1 MTNAPDKRPAFEPAS
16 ELLRRPEADPNMKRP
31 TSTVAGVVLVFLRVL
46 SGLVVLALILLDWRS
61 TIREIEVTVEGVEST
76 PELAQG
82 VLIAVVVLL
91 GVVLLVDAAL
101 AFFILIGHNWARVTI
116 MTFSA
121 ISITG
126 SFIQWWSENQV
137 ITITGSLLTLG
148 LDILILLALSSR
160 SAAAYARRNEGRRP
174 GVTD

>member
-16 ELLRRPEADPNMKRP
+16 ELLKRPEADPDMKRP
-31 TSTVAGVVLVFLRVL
+31 ASTVAGVVLVLLRVL
-46 SGLVVLALILLDWRS
+46 SGLIVLGTIVLNWRS
-61 TIREIEVTVEGVEST
+61 TLTEIDVTVEGVQST
-76 PELAQG
+76 PEVAQS
-82 VLIAVVVLL
+82 VLIAVVIFL

-126 SFIQWWSENQV
+126 SFIQWWSEGQE
-137 ITITGSLLTLG
+137 ITITGSLLTIG

-160 SAAAYARRNEGRRP
+160 SAAAYARRNERR
-174 GVTD
+174 

>member
-1 MTNAPDKRPAFEPAS
+1 MKRPA
-16 ELLRRPEADPNMKRP
+16 
-31 TSTVAGVVLVFLRVL
+31 STVAGVVLVFLRVL
-46 SGLVVLALILLDWRS
+46 SGLIVLGTIVLNWRS
-61 TIREIEVTVEGVEST
+61 TLTEIDVTVEGVQST
-76 PELAQG
+76 PEVAQS
-82 VLIAVVVLL
+82 VLIAVVIFL

-126 SFIQWWSENQV
+126 SFIQWWSEGQE

-160 SAAAYARRNEGRRP
+160 SAAAYARRNERR
-174 GVTD
+174 

>member
-16 ELLRRPEADPNMKRP
+16 QLLRRPEADPDMKRP

-46 SGLVVLALILLDWRS
+46 AGLVVLASVLLQWRE
-61 TIREIEVTVEGVEST
+61 TIKDIDVTIEGTPSSPEI
-76 PELAQG
+76 AQA
-82 VLIAVVVLL
+82 VLIAVVVFL
-91 GVVLLVDAAL
+91 GVVLIADSAL

-137 ITITGSLLTLG
+137 ISITGSLLTLG

-160 SAAAYARRNEGRRP
+160 SAAAYARRNERR
-174 GVTD
+174 

>member
-1 MTNAPDKRPAFEPAS
+1 MTSAPDKRPAFEPAS
-16 ELLRRPEADPNMKRP
+16 QLLRRPEADPDMKRP
-31 TSTVAGVVLVFLRVL
+31 TATVAGAVLVFLRVVA
-46 SGLVVLALILLDWRS
+46 GLVVLASILLQWRE
-61 TIREIEVTVEGVEST
+61 TIKDIDVTIEGTPSSPEI
-76 PELAQG
+76 AQA
-82 VLIAVVVLL
+82 VLIAVVVFL
-91 GVVLLVDAAL
+91 GIVLLADAAL

-126 SFIQWWSENQV
+126 SFIQWWTGNQV

-160 SAAAYARRNEGRRP
+160 SAAAYARRNERR
-174 GVTD
+174 

>member
-16 ELLRRPEADPNMKRP
+16 ELLRRPEADPDMKRP
-31 TSTVAGVVLVFLRVL
+31 ASTVAGVVLVFLRVL
-46 SGLVVLALILLDWRS
+46 SGLIVLAIVLLDWRS
-61 TIREIEVTVEGVEST
+61 TVKEIDITIEGVQTT
-76 PELAQG
+76 PEVAQG
-82 VLIAVVVLL
+82 ALVAVVIFL

-126 SFIQWWSENQV
+126 AFIQWWSEGQE
-137 ITITGSLLTLG
+137 ITITGSLLTVG

-160 SAAAYARRNEGRRP
+160 SAAAYARRNERR
-174 GVTD
+174 

>member
-16 ELLRRPEADPNMKRP
+16 QLLRRPEADPDMKRP

-46 SGLVVLALILLDWRS
+46 SGLIVLGTIVLNWRS
-61 TIREIEVTVEGVEST
+61 TLTEIDVTVEGVQST
-76 PELAQG
+76 PEVAQS
-82 VLIAVVVLL
+82 VLIAVVIFL

-126 SFIQWWSENQV
+126 SFIQWWSEGQE
-137 ITITGSLLTLG
+137 ITITGSLLTIG

-160 SAAAYARRNEGRRP
+160 SAAAYARRNERR
-174 GVTD
+174 

>member
-1 MTNAPDKRPAFEPAS
+1 MTPAPSKRPAYEPAS
-16 ELLRRPEADPNMKRP
+16 ELLKPVSYDPAMKRP
-31 TSTVAGVVLVFLRVL
+31 VSTIAGVMLVFLRVAA
-46 SGLVVLALILLDWRS
+46 GLIVLLTIVLDWRS
-61 TIREIEVTVEGVEST
+61 ALTEVDLTVEGMETT
-76 PELAQG
+76 PDMAQAAL
-82 VLIAVVVLL
+82 VAVVILL

-101 AFFILIGHNWARVTI
+101 ALFILTGHNWARVTV

-126 SFIQWWSENQV
+126 AFVQWWSEGQE

-160 SAAAYARRNEGRRP
+160 SAAAYARRNERR
-174 GVTD
+174 

>member
-16 ELLRRPEADPNMKRP
+16 QLLRRPEADPDMKRP

-46 SGLVVLALILLDWRS
+46 AGLVVLASVVLQWRE
-61 TIREIEVTVEGVEST
+61 TIKDIDVTIEGTPSSPEI
-76 PELAQG
+76 AQA
-82 VLIAVVVLL
+82 VLIAVVVFL
-91 GVVLLVDAAL
+91 GVVLIADSAL

-137 ITITGSLLTLG
+137 ISITGSLLTLG

-160 SAAAYARRNEGRRP
+160 SAAAYARRNERR
-174 GVTD
+174 